1 MPNCLRHGADYET
14 LIPLSS
20 FDFTVSLAGQ
30 MTDGLWPC
38 GFMIAKWQY
47 AKQAICRPVFEFSL
61 SPGLLLGVI

>member
-14 LIPLSS
+14 PIPLSS

-38 GFMIAKWQY
+38 GFMHRRRNRGAGGGGGGGQ
-47 AKQAICRPVFEFSL
+47 RSD
-61 SPGLLLGVI
+61 